1 MRLCFVLHRAAPFP
15 GGTEIFVQAM
25 AEEAQRRG
33 HQVLVLAGEHQG
45 DLNGVRMT
53 SDQTVLDRSRFD
65 LVVVHGATDGPARN
79 TLARAA
85 WLQSPVLYML
95 VAHRAAHVRRR
106 HLHACRY
113 LGWSTPL
120 DLQIITAAGL
130 AARAVPVRHAIA
142 PETATGAPGF
152 RAKHG
157 IAPGRQMFLACG
169 GYWPNKRMR
178 PRARLFER
186 ARTDALL
193 VTTGYHNRARAMPPR
208 SDRVLPLLLNDR
220 AEALSAL
227 READCYLMHS
237 RDEGFGLVLLE
248 AMVNATPWIANATG
262 GATVLAAYGQTYRR
276 DAELSAMIETFTPD
290 AARVARAKAH
300 ALAEYSIPRTLDDI
314 EAAARSGGGPVPE
327 PSRWGRLVSRVL
339 RQKL

>member
-1 MRLCFVLHRAAPFP
+1 MRLCFVVHRAAPFP

-25 AEEAQRRG
+25 AEEALRRG

-53 SDQTVLDRSRFD
+53 SDQTVLETSRFD

-85 WLQSPVLYML
+85 SLQSPVLYML

-120 DLQIITAAGL
+120 DQQIIAAAGL
-130 AARAVPVRHAIA
+130 AARAVPVRHGIVTEAAI
-142 PETATGAPGF
+142 GKPGF
-152 RAKHG
+152 RAKYG
-157 IAPGRQMFLACG
+157 IAPGRLMFLSCG

-178 PRARLFER
+178 PLARLFER

-193 VTTGYHNRARAMPPR
+193 VTTGYDNRSRAMPPR
-208 SDRVLPLLLNDR
+208 SEKVLPLLLNDR
-220 AEALSAL
+220 AEVLSAL
-227 READCYLMHS
+227 HEADCYLMHS

-248 AMVNATPWIANATG
+248 AMVNATPWIANAIG
-262 GATVLAAYGQTYRR
+262 GATVLAGYGQTYSR
-276 DAELSAMIETFTPD
+276 DAELTELIETFTRDEP
-290 AARVARAKAH
+290 RVARAQAH
-300 ALAEYSIPRTLDDI
+300 ALANYSIARTLDDI
-314 EAAARSGGGPVPE
+314 EAVARGGGAPVPE
-327 PSRWGRLVSRVL
+327 PSRWGRFVSRVL
-339 RQKL
+339 R